1 MGWAQLVTLQLV
13 SADAALCCPASRHP
27 ASRQA
32 VTLVTLQPPPM
43 AAAHHQLSA
52 PSPLLQ
58 SQSPLQNQFHLIQFH
73 VTFDYYLHSTTRVYP
88 HGCPCPSNHRASN
101 QPVLYVIH
109 TTTTQRRF
117 SAYPSS
123 YMAMSTANPV
133 FVSSC
138 QHPAHTPFTS
148 IY

>member
-32 VTLVTLQPPPM
+32 VTCHSPAASHGSSTSSAVQTL
-43 AAAHHQLSA
+43 A
-52 PSPLLQ
+52 PAQ

-123 YMAMSTANPV
+123 YMAMSTANPL